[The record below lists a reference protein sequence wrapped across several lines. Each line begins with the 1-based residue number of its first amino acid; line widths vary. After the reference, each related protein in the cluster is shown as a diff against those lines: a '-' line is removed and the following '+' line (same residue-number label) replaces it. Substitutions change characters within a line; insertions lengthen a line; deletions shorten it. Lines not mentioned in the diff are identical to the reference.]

1 MNDDLFSGSIQ
12 PANNGIGRSMTR
24 KRQGTMK
31 GVNMQG
37 DGAIELGGLPKSKTL
52 RRKSV
57 FVPKKNGGDSLSPK

>member
-1 MNDDLFSGSIQ
+1 
-12 PANNGIGRSMTR
+12 MTR